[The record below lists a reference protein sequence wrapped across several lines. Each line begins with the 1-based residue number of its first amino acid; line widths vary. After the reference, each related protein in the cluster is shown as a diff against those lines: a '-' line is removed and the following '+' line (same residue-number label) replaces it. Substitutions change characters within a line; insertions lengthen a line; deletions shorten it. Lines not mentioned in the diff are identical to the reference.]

1 MPNTHKIVLFNSQI
15 VVNDK
20 MKLLLER
27 HHSIQGVV
35 LIDDIQNAASL
46 FKKNHFS
53 LLVVLGDSITCACEE
68 LISLAICND
77 PKMNVMMISKSS
89 NSEALVHAAK
99 LGITGFLPLYERPI
113 VVVQAVQQ
121 MFINGSYIHPD
132 IAPTLLKAMTN
143 VPSLQEVSAG
153 LTRRENDILIC
164 IAKGCSSTEIAGLL
178 NISSHTVSSHV
189 KNIYRKLDI
198 HSKGEAVV
206 EAIRMGL
213 IDINRSEAG

>member
-1 MPNTHKIVLFNSQI
+1 MPNTHNVAFFNTQTTK
-15 VVNDK
+15 NK
-20 MKLLLER
+20 KFEQLLGR
-27 HHSIQGVV
+27 HHAIQTVVGVDE
-35 LIDDIQNAASL
+35 IHEASSL
-46 FKKNHFS
+46 FESVHFS
-53 LLVVLGDSITCACEE
+53 LLIVLGDSITAGCEE

-77 PKMNVMMISKSS
+77 PKMNVMMVSRST
-89 NSEALVHAAK
+89 NSESLVHAAK

-113 VVVQAVQQ
+113 VVFQAIQQ
-121 MFINGSYIHPD
+121 MFTNGSYIHPD
-132 IAPTLLKAMTN
+132 IAPTLLKAMMN
-143 VPSLQEVSAG
+143 APFLQEVSAG

>member
-1 MPNTHKIVLFNSQI
+1 MPNTYNVALFNSADADNKKFAQ
-15 VVNDK
+15 
-20 MKLLLER
+20 LLAR
-27 HHSIQGVV
+27 HHSVQRVV
-35 LIDDIQNAASL
+35 AISDVKKSALL
-46 FKKNHFS
+46 FKSTPFS
-53 LLVVLGDSITCACEE
+53 LSIILGDTMSDECDE

-77 PKMNVMMISKSS
+77 PKMNVMMVSKST
-89 NSEALVHAAK
+89 NSDLLVRAAK
-99 LGITGFLPLYERPI
+99 LGVTGFLPENERPI
-113 VVVQAVQQ
+113 VMCQAIQQ
-121 MFINGSYIHPD
+121 MFTNGSYIHPD

-143 VPSLQEVSAG
+143 SPSLHEVSAG
-153 LTRRENDILIC
+153 LTSRENDILIC